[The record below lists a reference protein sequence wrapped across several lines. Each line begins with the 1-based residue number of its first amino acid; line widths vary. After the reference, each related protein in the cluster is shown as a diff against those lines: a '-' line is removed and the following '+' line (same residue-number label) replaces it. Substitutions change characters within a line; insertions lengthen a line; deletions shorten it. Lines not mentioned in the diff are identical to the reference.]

1 MSGAIHE
8 RFEIKQDNYLVDPRG
23 LWTKIWDWFQ
33 YPWIPLAWAIFSTMV
48 ITVFPAFI
56 PFALFI
62 FGLLWLAVIT
72 KPDVLP
78 IHLPIAANKNDV
90 NDPKPGDNKGYYRAR
105 GSFYLG
111 KIMKFGWEVWANFG
125 ALTQHF
131 LILGTTG
138 SGKTESIISYITC
151 YLSVGSGVAFQ
162 DAKAAPKTLVQ
173 VGTVA
178 RIFARDDDVRN
189 TNYITGLTSDK
200 RDFAERLS
208 NDAAV
213 FARGSAESNTQLLV
227 SLMPPSEGEN
237 KLFSERAVAL
247 VSAVMP
253 ALTDLRELGKLQ
265 IDPAVLRRNMAFKNF
280 VNLYQNN
287 NITKRSRDALQAYL
301 LSLPGYDE
309 EKAINAQPE
318 EVTRQFG
325 FAQAYFTRSLSSL
338 SDTYGHIYMVGQ
350 GEIDYQDVVLNGRI
364 LITLLPS
371 MEKSGEELGNLGKIV
386 LTATKN
392 GMVVGLGT
400 VFEGSAE
407 DIVHNLPTNS
417 EIPFGIINDENAY
430 MLIEGQEIL
439 NAQARGLG
447 FGIMT
452 GTQDAP
458 GMLENISKTT
468 KQILANSAFKQIMY
482 IDDKETTELAI
493 DLAGEANVLVRGE
506 YERIG
511 EMGSVFAGKGVR
523 LEGRARISEK
533 AIKAQ
538 GLGQSFLSYQGK
550 VHEIQGY
557 NHGIQPKGS
566 DPLMRFLDYWYPVRM
581 PKTKIPTEETILKY
595 MKWLPNKHWE
605 ELLLMLRDDARQM
618 LSEMTEY
625 FSTQLIIDSLSQL
638 YKEQSSTVLTEML
651 VDEEALIDTTKPTG
665 LISHIID
672 AAPTSFNETCSMW
685 AHLMRNST
693 SGQFGV
699 QKLAE
704 ASGLDAFADT
714 DQEDIDLSMLSS
726 GGGDG
731 SGGGTQIG
739 VMQSPPTGESVL
751 ADFLGADVFVEIHD
765 TPNFSDLV
773 VPDSHL
779 EESDM
784 FYQATE
790 EPPVELSPM
799 ATAVERSMSFMPWMA
814 SAVEYEEVKETLHQ
828 TELFF
833 NGGDVDAAREAVN
846 RSLEVIS
853 EGLDYPKTERNSVT
867 PTEQERL
874 KGLLKGWI
882 NQK

>member
-8 RFEIKQDNYLVDPRG
+8 RFEIKKDTYIVDPRG
-23 LWTKIWDWFQ
+23 LWTKIWDCFQ
-33 YPWIPLAWAIFSTMV
+33 YPWIPLAWSIISTLIIAI
-48 ITVFPAFI
+48 FPAFI

-62 FGLLWLAVIT
+62 FALLWLAVIT
-72 KPDVLP
+72 KPDTLP
-78 IHLPIAANKNDV
+78 IHLPISANKNDV
-90 NDPKPGDNKGYYRAR
+90 NDPKPGDGKGYYKAR

-111 KIMKFGWEVWANFG
+111 RIKKFGWQVWANFG

-178 RIFARDDDVRN
+178 RIFGRDDDVRN
-189 TNYITGLTSDK
+189 TNYITGLTSEK

-213 FARGSAESNTQLLV
+213 FARGSADSNTQLLV

-265 IDPAVLRRNMAFKNF
+265 IDPAVLRSNMAFKNF
-280 VNLYQNN
+280 VSLYQNN

-309 EKAINAQPE
+309 EVAINAQPE

-371 MEKSGEELGNLGKIV
+371 MEKSGEELSNLGKIV

-417 EIPFGIINDENAY
+417 EIPFGVINDENAY

-482 IDDKETTELAI
+482 IDDKETTQLAI
-493 DLAGEANVLVRGE
+493 DLAGEADVLVRGE

-511 EMGSVFAGKGVR
+511 DMGSVFAAKGVR
-523 LEGRARISEK
+523 LESKGRISEK

-538 GLGQSFLSYQGK
+538 RLGQSFLSYQGK

-557 NHGIQPKGS
+557 NHGIKDKDSNQ
-566 DPLMRFLDYWYPVRM
+566 LMRFIDFWYPVRM
-581 PKTKIPTEETILKY
+581 PKTKIPNEETILKY
-595 MKWLPNKHWE
+595 MKWSPNKNWE

-618 LSEMTEY
+618 LNEMTEY
-625 FSTQLIIDSLSQL
+625 FSTQLIIDSIMEL
-638 YKEQSSTVLTEML
+638 YKDQSSTILTEL
-651 VDEEALIDTTKPTG
+651 VVDDEQLIDTNKPTG
-665 LISHIID
+665 LISHIIE
-672 AAPTSFNETCSMW
+672 AAPTSYAETCAMW
-685 AHLMRNST
+685 SHLMENSN

-704 ASGLDAFADT
+704 ASGLNAFDDS
-714 DQEDIDLSMLSS
+714 DQEDIDLSLLN
-726 GGGDG
+726 GGGSTG
-731 SGGGTQIG
+731 SGGGSAMNAPPPSG
-739 VMQSPPTGESVL
+739 QSAL
-751 ADFLGADVFVEIHD
+751 ADFLGAEVFVEVQDDH
-765 TPNFSDLV
+765 SEQELV

-784 FYQATE
+784 FYQATLE
-790 EPPVELSPM
+790 APAELSPM

-814 SAVEYEEVKETLHQ
+814 SAVEYEEVKTTLHE

-833 NGGDVDAAREAVN
+833 NGGDESAAAAAVN
-846 RSLEVIS
+846 HSLSVIS
-853 EGLDYPKTERNSVT
+853 EGLDYPETERNAVE
-867 PTEQERL
+867 PTEKERL
-874 KGLLKGWI
+874 KGLLKSWI
-882 NQK
+882 NHK